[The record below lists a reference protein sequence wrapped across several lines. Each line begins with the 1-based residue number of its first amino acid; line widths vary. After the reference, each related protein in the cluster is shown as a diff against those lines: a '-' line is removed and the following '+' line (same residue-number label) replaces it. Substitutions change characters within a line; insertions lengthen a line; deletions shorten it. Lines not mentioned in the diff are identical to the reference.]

1 MFLKSPPRCRRHWSV
16 LLVAL
21 LLTMTG
27 AVSAAGIVK
36 TAYEVIL
43 KTSSKPLS
51 TKEAKKYRIL
61 AKRTITVEK
70 VRENGKTVY
79 WLKVGQFET
88 FKEARAVLRKL
99 AKPYPDARA
108 IRIKVSAGSVKR
120 SDLKATRLT
129 DRQRREWLEGG
140 RKALI
145 NNDLASAE
153 AYFSRLIEVAKGTR
167 ESRQARELLG
177 LVYERMGKTDKAREV
192 YTTFLRW
199 YPKGE
204 DSERVRQRLNTML
217 EARAA
222 DRKPLPKSSPRERKF
237 RYYGSLSQ
245 FLTRDVS
252 FVDGVNSGTSFL
264 LISDVDMTGQYSD
277 QRFDIR
283 SQLDL
288 NHRRV
293 FEGTSTSSQDRLR
306 VNALYIDIQDR
317 KLRGSVTIGRQRHS
331 SGGVLGRFD
340 GLLVGYQE
348 NNDWH
353 VNAVIGMPA
362 DLNDSTDSDRFLYGI
377 SADGGTFAERW
388 DVNGYAIRQTADG
401 IVDRAAVGGEVR
413 YVYGQQSHLAL
424 IDYDLS
430 YLTIND
436 ALFDAH
442 WFGRDGTNL
451 SASIAYRAAPLL
463 VTENALI
470 GQGEVSISQL
480 LQRFSEDD
488 IRQLARD
495 RTARLRSLSLGASR
509 LFRERWQV
517 SADFNMSNV
526 SEMPASGGVAAIPS
540 SGTQYLYSVQTTVS
554 NLFVRNDISTLSLR
568 YNDLPAS
575 RTLSLDVNSRYPVD
589 YRLRAEP
596 RLGID
601 YRSTDNSFDTFTLRP
616 TFRADYSWKRDVSF
630 DAELGVI
637 WSNELGNGGGS
648 STDIAFEIGYR
659 VDF

>member
-1 MFLKSPPRCRRHWSV
+1 MFLKSPCQQRWLS
-16 LLVAL
+16 L
-21 LLTMTG
+21 LLMLCLSVF
-27 AVSAAGIVK
+27 AVTATQAGGVVK
-36 TAYEVIL
+36 TAYVVIL

-51 TKEAKKYRIL
+51 TKAAKKYPIL
-61 AKRTITVEK
+61 AKRSVTVEK
-70 VRENGKTVY
+70 VRKNGKTVY
-79 WLKVGQFET
+79 WLKVGLFET
-88 FKEARAVLRKL
+88 FREARTVLRKL

-120 SDLKATRLT
+120 SDLKATKLT

-177 LVYERMGKTDKAREV
+177 LVYERLGKTRLARDV
-192 YTTFLRW
+192 YNTFLRW

-217 EARAA
+217 EARSA

-237 RYYGSLSQ
+237 RYYGSVSQ
-245 FLTRDVS
+245 FVTRDVA
-252 FVDGVNSGTSFL
+252 FVDGTNSGSSFL
-264 LISDVDMTGQYSD
+264 LISDVDLTGQYSD
-277 QRFDIR
+277 QRFDVR

-293 FEGTSTSSQDRLR
+293 FEGTTTSSQDRLR

-317 KLRGSVTIGRQRHS
+317 KLRGSVTLGRQRHS

-353 VNAVIGMPA
+353 VNAVIGKPA

-401 IVDRAAVGGEVR
+401 IVDRAAVGGELR

-430 YLTIND
+430 YRTVND

-442 WFGRDGTNL
+442 WFGHDGTNL

-470 GQGEVSISQL
+470 GQAEASISQL
-480 LQRFSEDD
+480 LQRFSEDE

-509 LFRERWQV
+509 LFKERWQV

-526 SEMPASGGVAAIPS
+526 SDMPASGGIAAIPS
-540 SGTQYLYSVQTTVS
+540 SGTQYLYGLQTTVS
-554 NLFVRNDISTLSLR
+554 NFFIRNDISTLSLR

-575 RTLSLDVNSRYPVD
+575 RTLSVDVNSRFPID
-589 YRLRAEP
+589 DRLRAEP
-596 RLGID
+596 RFGVD
-601 YRSTDNSFDTFTLRP
+601 YRSSDNSFDTFTLRP
-616 TFRADYSWKRDVSF
+616 TIRADYSWKRDVSF
-630 DAELGVI
+630 DAELGLI
-637 WSNELGNGGGS
+637 WSNEFGNGGGS
-648 STDIAFEIGYR
+648 STDISFEIGYR